1 MVEYS
6 IVSSAYSPI
15 LDCMDD
21 GKSLMYHKNSKGARI
36 VPWGTPELTGCNSLV
51 NPSKT
56 TRCCLLIKNF
66 VSMIGSSF

>member
-21 GKSLMYHKNSKGARI
+21 GKSLMWHKNSKGARI
-36 VPWGTPELTGCNSLV
+36 VPWGTPKLTGCNSLV

-56 TRCCLLIKNF
+56 TR
-66 VSMIGSSF
+66 